1 MYITKDPYKDF
12 SATPADF
19 FCFYVGRRLARGFSL
34 RRALSDFRTFNT
46 YYNDSLVLKD
56 FNRVL

>member
-19 FCFYVGRRLARGFSL
+19 SVSMWAVGWPE
-34 RRALSDFRTFNT
+34 DFHFDVHSVNFGHLTLIT
-46 YYNDSLVLKD
+46 MTL
-56 FNRVL
+56 